1 MARYLGLLAWDALSC
16 PFRDVLIQRGP
27 NHLCADGLARALD
40 ARVTQT
46 VYGIEDGFPE
56 GVRDKRPCRTVADID
71 YETRLTDVY
80 ALKVEAG
87 PHIVPETPEVG
98 VQGLLRGNGVPV
110 YAEGRYGVDHAFEVL
125 ESGFLACGC
134 AVES

>member
-1 MARYLGLLAWDALSC
+1 M
-16 PFRDVLIQRGP
+16 
-27 NHLCADGLARALD
+27 
-40 ARVTQT
+40 TQT
-46 VYGIEDGFPE
+46 VYGVENGLSE
-56 GVRDKRPCRTVADID
+56 GVRNERPCRAVTDVD

-80 ALKVEAG
+80 ALEVEAG
-87 PHIVPETPEVG
+87 PHIVPEAPKVG

-110 YAEGRYGVDHAFEVL
+110 YAEGCNGVDHAFEVF